1 MMKTKTKPISSDSE
15 TTDGIKKIIQ
25 SDCAETPLLEMTQ
38 NSLANSDWKD
48 VFLNHRAMLHETKN
62 TVVRVGDDE
71 RTIANQ
77 ENSGTCWIHA
87 TVASYREMFLNN
99 SSKIDPEHLRF
110 SVGYIL
116 YYHLLESAA
125 AFLQKIYKYK
135 DKPHTDPIN
144 MCILSNILSEGGSGN
159 TGYRLVKRYGIVPYN
174 SMPSTEQTYNPASL
188 VEHLIKILKIG
199 ATRIRAGEDY
209 KKITNQCLQIIKKFL
224 CVSLGTPPKKISY
237 AFPMKTDGKF
247 FVVPE
252 ISPLGF
258 YRKYLKP
265 FDSVNL
271 YILINTRH
279 PEHKW
284 VATKD
289 FESTTDTTL
298 EDTAEFVVS
307 PSDFE
312 TTLRNSIQKKY
323 AIFIG
328 IDVEA
333 DINTD
338 QGWGETNLYDP
349 DIILSDDEK
358 EFMGL
363 DRKKLLANDML
374 SSNHAVLIVGY
385 GTEDNKPTGIITH
398 WLIENSWG
406 DDSGDEGYLRVSR
419 EWLLENAYGACI
431 QKRFLPR
438 GVYQSPT
445 KENMIII
452 ECYEGRGKLL

>member
-1 MMKTKTKPISSDSE
+1 MKTKTKPVKASAETGDS
-15 TTDGIKKIIQ
+15 IKKIIQ
-25 SDCAETPLLEMTQ
+25 SECAETPLLEMTQ

-71 RTIANQ
+71 RHIANQ

-87 TVASYREMFLNN
+87 TVSSYREMFLNN
-99 SSKIDPEHLRF
+99 SSKIDPEHIRF

-125 AFLQKIYKYK
+125 AFLQKIHKYK
-135 DKPHTDPIN
+135 DKSHTDPIN

-188 VEHLIKILKIG
+188 VEHLIKVLKIG
-199 ATRIRAGEDY
+199 ATRIRTGEDY
-209 KKITNQCLQIIKKFL
+209 KKTTNQCLQIIKKFL

-247 FVVPE
+247 FAVPE

-265 FDSVNL
+265 FDSQNL
-271 YILINTRH
+271 YMLINTRH

-307 PSDFE
+307 PSEFE
-312 TTLRNSIQKKY
+312 TTLCNSVAEK
-323 AIFIG
+323 
-328 IDVEA
+328 V
-333 DINTD
+333 
-338 QGWGETNLYDP
+338 
-349 DIILSDDEK
+349 SDFYWD
-358 EFMGL
+358 
-363 DRKKLLANDML
+363 
-374 SSNHAVLIVGY
+374 
-385 GTEDNKPTGIITH
+385 
-398 WLIENSWG
+398 
-406 DDSGDEGYLRVSR
+406 
-419 EWLLENAYGACI
+419 
-431 QKRFLPR
+431 
-438 GVYQSPT
+438 
-445 KENMIII
+445 
-452 ECYEGRGKLL
+452 